1 MLESLPNPFSE
12 QQLENL
18 RISLGKSK
26 EGTKHQIS
34 VWTNRNF
41 VTYSNQTG
49 LYTKTDEYLKSAG
62 LTGNADGKV

>member
-1 MLESLPNPFSE
+1 MPLSE

-18 RISLGKSK
+18 RVSLGKSK
-26 EGTKHQIS
+26 EGTKHQLS

-41 VTYSNQTG
+41 IIRSNETG
-49 LYTKTDEYLKSAG
+49 LYSKTEEYLKGSG